1 MINQFEIWIADLNP
15 TVDTEPGKIRPV
27 LIVQSNLL
35 NDLSHPSTLIC
46 PISTNIIKNTEILRV
61 NIPKDEF
68 GLKEDSSILIDQVR
82 SIDNNRLKYKI
93 GAVNENLTLV
103 IKKNLKIVMDL

>member
-68 GLKEDSSILIDQVR
+68 GLKEDSSILIDHVR

>member
-15 TVDTEPGKIRPV
+15 TVGTEPGKIRPV